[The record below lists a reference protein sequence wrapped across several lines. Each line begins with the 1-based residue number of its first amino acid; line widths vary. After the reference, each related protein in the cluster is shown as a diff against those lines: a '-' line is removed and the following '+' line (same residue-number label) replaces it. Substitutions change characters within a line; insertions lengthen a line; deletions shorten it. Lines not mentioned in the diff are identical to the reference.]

1 MAGTAPL
8 FTTAPRLKIMVSG
21 KQLGFAVGLSINVSV
36 DLQPVQIIGQFGAVS
51 IEPTRYNVVTG
62 TMQIIRLAST
72 LKFDDYKAH
81 FVANPGI
88 LGSDVG
94 AKGINPVTGAETTD
108 NLTGVSSIDSN
119 NPVAQSGLI
128 MHLDPRAVLL
138 SSTFDMELKLKV
150 PKTTG
155 GPEAL
160 NAKLL
165 GNTATLTE
173 IEGVNWTAQFED
185 VSWMRITGCRITSRN
200 INIASGQLVNEPVS
214 FQGLLATSFNGT
226 DELMQADV

>member
-8 FTTAPRLKIMVSG
+8 FTTAPRLKIIVNG
-21 KQLGFAVGLSINVSV
+21 KQLGFAVGLSVNVSV

-72 LKFDDYKAH
+72 LPFDAYKNH
-81 FVANPGI
+81 FIENPGI
-88 LGSDVG
+88 LGPDVG
-94 AKGINPVTGAETTD
+94 AKGIDPTTGAETTD

-138 SSTFDMELKLKV
+138 SSTFDLVLKLKV
-150 PKTTG
+150 PIITG
-155 GPEAL
+155 GPETL
-160 NAKLL
+160 NTKLL
-165 GNTATLTE
+165 NNTATLAE
-173 IEGVNWTAQFED
+173 IEDVNWATQFRD
-185 VSWMRITGCRITSRN
+185 VDWMKISGCRITSRN
-200 INIASGQLVNEPVS
+200 VNIASGQLVNEPVS
-214 FQGLLATSFNGT
+214 FQGLLATTFDGT
-226 DELMQADV
+226 NQLMQED